1 MLKKMSLD
9 IRASKYCVT
18 KRKNN
23 YVRVTDTDR
32 VSQQVIFFLLFCLI
46 CVRIHSFKR
55 SLVRAFWL
63 FYFLITSKLNKSCGC
78 RRFHQLMVFDY
89 LKTEVFS
96 VVFLPDDSRTRVF
109 DCWFSQTSCSAVGF
123 LSRGRR
129 CHTVSTVTCC
139 CKVPCG
145 LGVYCSTLFSER
157 EDLETNSRQ
166 WRVSFVQWGHFV
178 VSNGAALIWGHVHQ
192 SVPCL
197 KTDLSYM
204 VTPPCPSPV
213 SLPPPASPPHSRPS
227 ICKSSPGVKVKKY
240 RLFRNRVED
249 VSVCVCVC
257 SLCSH
262 DAPCWACSL

>member
-1 MLKKMSLD
+1 MFVFIHLNGHWFEPLD
-9 IRASKYCVT
+9 CFI
-18 KRKNN
+18 
-23 YVRVTDTDR
+23 
-32 VSQQVIFFLLFCLI
+32 
-46 CVRIHSFKR
+46 
-55 SLVRAFWL
+55 
-63 FYFLITSKLNKSCGC
+63 FLITSKLNKPSGC

-89 LKTEVFS
+89 LKTEIFS

-178 VSNGAALIWGHVHQ
+178 ASNGAALIWGHVHQ

-204 VTPPCPSPV
+204 VTPLPHPA

-227 ICKSSPGVKVKKY
+227 ICKSSPGEK
-240 RLFRNRVED
+240 
-249 VSVCVCVC
+249 
-257 SLCSH
+257 
-262 DAPCWACSL
+262 